1 MELAACDAGNI
12 PIGEG
17 VALVTPAWRVCG
29 ISVPKTKDFSHAHI
43 ASLFYLGPELFSSP
57 PKLPN
62 PPILASMTASQIM
75 SISSAPS
82 SFSPTPPQALAPANP
97 PPANNLQAPMSASL
111 QVQPSLTKK
120 EWVVPPRPKPG
131 RKPAADAPPTKR
143 KAQNRAAQRA
153 FRERRAARVGDLE
166 EQMREMEEREGKG
179 REEMRARL
187 QELETNVENYNRLL
201 LSWQD
206 RYSDLQIRFDNE
218 RKLREDAE
226 RAMLGWR
233 ESMGDSTDVV
243 PLPPRH
249 QRAVHDGGQRYA
261 AEKPNVMADEP
272 SMGCGGCSQGSRC
285 ECIEQVL
292 GMGNMN
298 TDASTS
304 AMNRPLSPVS
314 PIESQPPPQ
323 YSVIDHSNLEIDFTT
338 RFSHQ
343 RPTPLANS
351 TNSSSAPQSMLDP
364 CGFCQDG
371 TPCICAEMAA
381 ETSSTAKRSSN
392 SSTAYISASP
402 VPVKENPCANGPGT
416 CAQCLSSSNSTLFC
430 KSLAATRANRTRQV
444 QTRPSSRPNSGPPGS
459 LAGGGGVGG
468 VGLGNTSTPAPRP
481 VGSTGLTLSC
491 ADTFTTLSRHPA
503 FDRANEEL
511 ESWMPQ
517 LATVPGSLERTAFEV
532 EAASVMGVLKFFD
545 RRFGSDKK

>member
-1 MELAACDAGNI
+1 
-12 PIGEG
+12 
-17 VALVTPAWRVCG
+17 
-29 ISVPKTKDFSHAHI
+29 
-43 ASLFYLGPELFSSP
+43 
-57 PKLPN
+57 
-62 PPILASMTASQIM
+62 MTASKIM
-75 SISSAPS
+75 SISNAPS
-82 SFSPTPPQALAPANP
+82 SFTPTPPQTLAPANP
-97 PPANNLQAPMSASL
+97 SPANNMQASMSASL
-111 QVQPSLTKK
+111 QIQPSLTKK
-120 EWVVPPRPKPG
+120 EWIVPPRPKPG

-226 RAMLGWR
+226 RAMVGWR
-233 ESMGDSTDVV
+233 ESMGDNTDVV
-243 PLPPRH
+243 ALPPRH
-249 QRAVHDGGQRYA
+249 QRAMHDGSQRYA
-261 AEKPNVMADEP
+261 AEKPNMIGDE
-272 SMGCGGCSQGSRC
+272 SSIGCGGCSQSSRC

-292 GMGNMN
+292 GMGNM
-298 TDASTS
+298 TSDASTS

-323 YSVIDHSNLEIDFTT
+323 YSVTDHNNLEIDFTT
-338 RFSHQ
+338 RFSNR
-343 RPTPLANS
+343 RPAPLAPPNN
-351 TNSSSAPQSMLDP
+351 TSSAPQTMLDP

-381 ETSSTAKRSSN
+381 ETSNTAKRSSN

-402 VPVKENPCANGPGT
+402 APVKENPCVNGPGT

-430 KSLAATRANRTRQV
+430 KSLAATRANRTRQA
-444 QTRPSSRPNSGPPGS
+444 QPHSSSRPSSGTAGPLGP
-459 LAGGGGVGG
+459 AGGAGGPA
-468 VGLGNTSTPAPRP
+468 STQPTRAA
-481 VGSTGLTLSC
+481 GSTGGLTLSC